1 MHYLQEAHE
10 SVGQVA
16 RMRSPRR
23 DDVPDMTQLAE
34 LLLREAASA
43 DEPRDVL
50 LDLERNGVRCV
61 VVRSKNASPPA
72 QPAAEE
78 MLSPREREIA
88 RMVADG
94 LPNKTI
100 AAVLDISAWTV
111 NAHLR
116 RAFTKL
122 GVTSRA
128 AMVAK
133 LLKGRG

>member
-1 MHYLQEAHE
+1 
-10 SVGQVA
+10 
-16 RMRSPRR
+16 
-23 DDVPDMTQLAE
+23 MTQLAE

-43 DEPRDVL
+43 ADDRRDVL
-50 LDLERNGVRCV
+50 LDVEREGVRCV
-61 VVRSKNASPPA
+61 VVRSRVPQGEPPA
-72 QPAAEE
+72 GAL
-78 MLSPREREIA
+78 LSPREREIA
-88 RMVADG
+88 RMVAEG

-100 AAVLDISAWTV
+100 AAVLEISAWTV

-133 LLKGRG
+133 LLRGRG